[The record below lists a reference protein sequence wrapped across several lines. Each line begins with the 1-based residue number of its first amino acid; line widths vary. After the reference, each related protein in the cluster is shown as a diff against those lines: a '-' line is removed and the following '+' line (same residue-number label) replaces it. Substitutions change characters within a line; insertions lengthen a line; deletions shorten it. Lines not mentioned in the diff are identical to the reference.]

1 MENEYDFPQ
10 ANYKRR
16 LIKMSDVENALV
28 EVQNGQVV
36 VSSKQVAEHFEKQHF
51 HVLETLDKLI
61 IENPIMTEMFQKTS
75 YTAGTGKAY
84 PMFLMNRDG
93 FTLLAM
99 GFTGKKALE
108 WKLKYI
114 QAFNAMEEQ
123 IKTLLAPS
131 YQIADPIERAKK
143 WIEEEEQ
150 RRQLEEK
157 NQVLIAENVELT
169 QQLEEE
175 KEFKKIVYEKGDNYS
190 YSDAYRVLSENV
202 GRMGRNKFI
211 EVLVDKKIISESR
224 IPYAKYLNKGY
235 FVIKKNIIEINK
247 NKTFETYQGLV
258 TPKGLDW
265 LINYFKK
272 RIV

>member
-1 MENEYDFPQ
+1 
-10 ANYKRR
+10 
-16 LIKMSDVENALV
+16 MSDIENALV
-28 EVQNGQVV
+28 EVQNGQIV
-36 VSSKQVAEHFEKQHF
+36 VSSLQIAEHFGKQHK
-51 HVLETLDKLI
+51 HVLDAIRVEMGYAEKSADPSEAKMFIETTYI
-61 IENPIMTEMFQKTS
+61 HPQNGQE
-75 YTAGTGKAY
+75 Y

-93 FTLLAM
+93 FSLLAM
-99 GFTGKKALE
+99 GFTGKEASE
-108 WKLKYI
+108 WKRKYI
-114 QAFNAMEEQ
+114 KAFNQMEEQ
-123 IKTLLAPS
+123 IKSLLAPS

-150 RRQLEEK
+150 RKQLAEK
-157 NQVLIAENVELT
+157 NEILTVENKELI

-211 EVLVDKKIISESR
+211 EVLVEKKIISESR
-224 IPYAKYLNKGY
+224 IPYARYLNKGY

-247 NKTFETYQGLV
+247 NKTFESYQGLV
-258 TPKGLDW
+258 TPKGLNW

-272 RIV
+272 RII

>member
-1 MENEYDFPQ
+1 
-10 ANYKRR
+10 
-16 LIKMSDVENALV
+16 MSNSEVALV
-28 EVQNGQVV
+28 EVQNNQIV
-36 VSSKQVAEHFEKQHF
+36 VSSLQIAEHFGKEHRN
-51 HVLETLDKLI
+51 VLADIRREIGYAKNLADPSEAKMFCETKYI
-61 IENPIMTEMFQKTS
+61 HEQNGQE
-75 YTAGTGKAY
+75 Y
-84 PMFLMNRDG
+84 PMFLINRDG
-93 FTLLAM
+93 FMLLAM
-99 GFTGKKALE
+99 GFNGKKASE
-108 WKLKYI
+108 WKRKYI
-114 QAFNAMEEQ
+114 RAFNEMEEQ

-143 WIEEEEQ
+143 WIEEEQQ
-150 RRQLEEK
+150 RKQLEEK
-157 NQVLIAENVELT
+157 NQFLIAENVELT

>member
-1 MENEYDFPQ
+1 
-10 ANYKRR
+10 
-16 LIKMSDVENALV
+16 MSDVKNELV
-28 EVQNGQVV
+28 TVENGQVV
-36 VSSKQVAEHFEKQHF
+36 VSSLQIAEHFSKNHKD
-51 HVLETLDKLI
+51 VLRDIREIFVAQNCAAKFFVESTF
-61 IENPIMTEMFQKTS
+61 ENR
-75 YTAGTGKAY
+75 GKEY

-93 FTLLAM
+93 FSLLVM

-123 IKTLLAPS
+123 IKSLLAPS

-143 WIEEEEQ
+143 WIKEEEQ
-150 RRQLEEK
+150 RRQLAEK
-157 NQVLIAENVELT
+157 NEVLTVENKELI

-211 EVLVDKKIISESR
+211 EVLVEKKIISESR
-224 IPYAKYLNKGY
+224 IPYARYLNKGY

-247 NKTFETYQGLV
+247 NKTFESYQGLV

-272 RIV
+272 RII

>member
-1 MENEYDFPQ
+1 MGYAEKSADPSE
-10 ANYKRR
+10 A
-16 LIKMSDVENALV
+16 KMFHETTYIHP
-28 EVQNGQVV
+28 QNGQ
-36 VSSKQVAEHFEKQHF
+36 E
-51 HVLETLDKLI
+51 
-61 IENPIMTEMFQKTS
+61 
-75 YTAGTGKAY
+75 Y

-93 FTLLAM
+93 FSLLAM
-99 GFTGKKALE
+99 GFTGKEASE
-108 WKLKYI
+108 WKRKYI
-114 QAFNAMEEQ
+114 RAFNAMEEQ
-123 IKTLLAPS
+123 IKSLLAPS

-150 RRQLEEK
+150 RKQLAEK
-157 NQVLIAENVELT
+157 NEILTVENKELI

-211 EVLVDKKIISESR
+211 EVLVEKKIISESR
-224 IPYAKYLNKGY
+224 IPYARYLNKGY

-247 NKTFETYQGLV
+247 NKTFESYQGLV
-258 TPKGLDW
+258 TPKGLNW

-272 RIV
+272 RII

>member
-1 MENEYDFPQ
+1 
-10 ANYKRR
+10 
-16 LIKMSDVENALV
+16 MSDVKNKLVTVENGQIVVSSLQIAEHFGKQHKHVLDAIRV
-28 EVQNGQVV
+28 EMGYAEKSADPSEAKMFHETTYIHPQNGQ
-36 VSSKQVAEHFEKQHF
+36 E
-51 HVLETLDKLI
+51 
-61 IENPIMTEMFQKTS
+61 
-75 YTAGTGKAY
+75 Y

-93 FTLLAM
+93 FSLLAM
-99 GFTGKKALE
+99 GFTGKEASE
-108 WKLKYI
+108 WKRKYI
-114 QAFNAMEEQ
+114 RAFNAMEEQ
-123 IKTLLAPS
+123 IKSLLAPS

-150 RRQLEEK
+150 RKQLAEK
-157 NQVLIAENVELT
+157 NEILTVENKELI

-211 EVLVDKKIISESR
+211 EVLVEKKIISESR
-224 IPYAKYLNKGY
+224 IPYARYLNKGY

-247 NKTFETYQGLV
+247 NKTFESYQGLV
-258 TPKGLDW
+258 TPKGLNW

-272 RIV
+272 RII

>member
-1 MENEYDFPQ
+1 MPN
-10 ANYKRR
+10 
-16 LIKMSDVENALV
+16 LENALV

-36 VSSKQVAEHFEKQHF
+36 VSSLQIAERFEKNHRD
-51 HVLETLDKLI
+51 VLRDIRVEIGYAQNCAD
-61 IENPIMTEMFQKTS
+61 PSASEMFYETTYIHPQN
-75 YTAGTGKAY
+75 GQEY
-84 PMFLMNRDG
+84 PMFLINRDG
-93 FTLLAM
+93 FMLLAM
-99 GFTGKKALE
+99 GFNGKKASE
-108 WKLKYI
+108 WKRKYI
-114 QAFNAMEEQ
+114 RAFNEMEEQ

-143 WIEEEEQ
+143 WIEEEQQ
-150 RRQLEEK
+150 RKQLEEK

>member
-1 MENEYDFPQ
+1 
-10 ANYKRR
+10 
-16 LIKMSDVENALV
+16 MSDVENALV

-36 VSSKQVAEHFEKQHF
+36 VSSKQVAEHFDKLHKD
-51 HVLETLDKLI
+51 VLETIREILKA
-61 IENPIMTEMFQKTS
+61 ENSALRFFNETIYKVEGNNKS
-75 YTAGTGKAY
+75 Y

-123 IKTLLAPS
+123 IKSLLAPS
-131 YQIADPIERAKK
+131 YQIADPVERAKK
-143 WIEEEEQ
+143 WIEEESQ
-150 RRQLEEK
+150 RRQLAEK
-157 NQVLIAENVELT
+157 NEVLTVENKELI

-211 EVLVDKKIISESR
+211 EVLVEKKIISESR

-235 FVIKKNIIEINK
+235 FVIKKNIIEVNK
-247 NKTFETYQGLV
+247 NKTFESYQGLI

>member
-1 MENEYDFPQ
+1 
-10 ANYKRR
+10 
-16 LIKMSDVENALV
+16 MSDVKNELV
-28 EVQNGQVV
+28 TVENGQIV
-36 VSSKQVAEHFEKQHF
+36 VSSKQVAEHFGKLHKD
-51 HVLETLDKLI
+51 VLEVIRKEKGYA
-61 IENPIMTEMFQKTS
+61 ENSADPSDAKMFMETTYIHPQNKQEYPIV
-75 YTAGTGKAY
+75 
-84 PMFLMNRDG
+84 LMNRDG
-93 FTLLAM
+93 FSLIAM
-99 GFTGKKALE
+99 GFTGKKASE
-108 WKLKYI
+108 WKRKYI
-114 QAFNAMEEQ
+114 KAFNQMEEQ
-123 IKTLLAPS
+123 IKSLLAPS

-150 RRQLEEK
+150 RKQLAEK
-157 NQVLIAENVELT
+157 NEVLTVENKELI

-211 EVLVDKKIISESR
+211 EVLVEKKIISESR
-224 IPYAKYLNKGY
+224 IPYARYLNKGY

-247 NKTFETYQGLV
+247 NKTFESYQGLI

>member
-1 MENEYDFPQ
+1 
-10 ANYKRR
+10 
-16 LIKMSDVENALV
+16 MSDVENALV

-36 VSSKQVAEHFEKQHF
+36 VSSKQVAEHFDKLHKD
-51 HVLETLDKLI
+51 VLETIREILKA
-61 IENPIMTEMFQKTS
+61 ENSALRFFNETIYKVEGNNKS
-75 YTAGTGKAY
+75 Y

-114 QAFNAMEEQ
+114 QAFNVMEEQ
-123 IKTLLAPS
+123 IKSLLAPS

-143 WIEEEEQ
+143 WIEEESQ
-150 RRQLEEK
+150 RRQLAEK
-157 NQVLIAENVELT
+157 NEVLTVENKELI

-224 IPYAKYLNKGY
+224 IPYARYLNKGY

-247 NKTFETYQGLV
+247 NKTFESYQGLI

-265 LINYFKK
+265 MINYFKK
-272 RIV
+272 RII

>member
-1 MENEYDFPQ
+1 
-10 ANYKRR
+10 
-16 LIKMSDVENALV
+16 MSDIENALV
-28 EVQNGQVV
+28 EVQNGQIV
-36 VSSKQVAEHFEKQHF
+36 VSSKQVAEHFGKEHK
-51 HVLETLDKLI
+51 HVLESIREILAVEKSATKFFAESTF
-61 IENPIMTEMFQKTS
+61 ENR
-75 YTAGTGKAY
+75 GKEY

-114 QAFNAMEEQ
+114 QAFNAMEKQ
-123 IKTLLAPS
+123 IKILLAPS

-143 WIEEEEQ
+143 WIEEESQ

-157 NQVLIAENVELT
+157 NQFLIAENEELT

-211 EVLVDKKIISESR
+211 EVLVDKKIISELK

-247 NKTFETYQGLV
+247 NKTFESYQGLV
-258 TPKGLDW
+258 TPKGLNW

-272 RIV
+272 RII

>member
-1 MENEYDFPQ
+1 
-10 ANYKRR
+10 
-16 LIKMSDVENALV
+16 MSDIENALV
-28 EVQNGQVV
+28 EVQNGQIV
-36 VSSKQVAEHFEKQHF
+36 VSSKQVAEHFGKEHK
-51 HVLETLDKLI
+51 HVLESIREILAVEKSATKFFV
-61 IENPIMTEMFQKTS
+61 ESTFKNR
-75 YTAGTGKAY
+75 GKEY
-84 PMFLMNRDG
+84 PMLLMNRDG

-114 QAFNAMEEQ
+114 QAFNIMEEQ

-143 WIEEEEQ
+143 WIEEESQ

-157 NQVLIAENVELT
+157 NQFLIEENEELT
-169 QQLEEE
+169 QQLKEE

-211 EVLVDKKIISESR
+211 EVLVEKKIISESR
-224 IPYAKYLNKGY
+224 IPYARYLNKGY

-247 NKTFETYQGLV
+247 NKTFESYQGLV
-258 TPKGLDW
+258 TPKGLNW

-272 RIV
+272 RII

>member
-1 MENEYDFPQ
+1 
-10 ANYKRR
+10 
-16 LIKMSDVENALV
+16 MSDVKNELV
-28 EVQNGQVV
+28 VVQNGQIV
-36 VSSKQVAEHFEKQHF
+36 VSSLQIAEHFGKNHKD
-51 HVLETLDKLI
+51 VLRDIRVEMGYAQNCADPS
-61 IENPIMTEMFQKTS
+61 EAEMFYETTYIHPQN
-75 YTAGTGKAY
+75 GQEY

-93 FTLLAM
+93 FSLLAM
-99 GFTGKKALE
+99 GFTGREASE
-108 WKLKYI
+108 WKRKYI
-114 QAFNAMEEQ
+114 RAFNAMEEQ
-123 IKTLLAPS
+123 IKSLLAPS

-150 RRQLEEK
+150 RRQLAEK
-157 NQVLIAENVELT
+157 NEVLTVENKELI

-211 EVLVDKKIISESR
+211 EVLVEKKIISESR
-224 IPYAKYLNKGY
+224 IPYARYLNKGY

-247 NKTFETYQGLV
+247 NKTFESYQGLV
-258 TPKGLDW
+258 TPKGLNW

-272 RIV
+272 RII